1 MVYISDQPRDET
13 NTCDF
18 HLGFHLVLK
27 FSHATNLVIFF
38 IANRTFELLVSF
50 GKKNSSFLLLVGYYM
65 HIETSFPRSRGDKA
79 RLISPVYTPVRG
91 GQCFQFWYHMYGSDI
106 DTLNVYIKTGSNISI
121 PVWSRSGNRGD
132 LWKISQVPVTDRKSV
147 V

>member
-1 MVYISDQPRDET
+1 
-13 NTCDF
+13 
-18 HLGFHLVLK
+18 
-27 FSHATNLVIFF
+27 
-38 IANRTFELLVSF
+38 
-50 GKKNSSFLLLVGYYM
+50 M

-79 RLISPVYTPVRG
+79 RLISPVYRPVRG

-132 LWKISQVPVTDRKSV
+132 LWKISQVPVTTTVNFNVGVIIIIVIIIIMIIIIIIIIILIIIVTTKILGGYAEL
-147 V
+147 